1 MRPIRKIY
9 TTECPEGT
17 VSLHTD
23 KGKVKAIFTDS
34 AGWWTPD
41 RITTNY
47 SGQVTMEEA
56 SGNLGVVQS
65 RAPLAYRKFT
75 VVQTGVYTLREVDGG
90 TTWDFGIQISESERH
105 RPSIFVYAFRD
116 ETFFLKAGQVF
127 SINPIDPSTG
137 LEGNGY
143 NLDLYIQRL
152 S

>member
-23 KGKVKAIFTDS
+23 KGKVKAVYTDS
-34 AGWWTPD
+34 ANWWAPD

-47 SGQVTMEEA
+47 SGRVTMGDG
-56 SGNLGVVQS
+56 SGNIGVVQS
-65 RAPLAYRKFT
+65 GIPFTYTKFKAL
-75 VVQTGVYTLREVDGG
+75 QTGVYTLREVEG

-105 RPSIFVYAFRD
+105 RPSIFAYALRD
-116 ETFFLKAGQVF
+116 DTFFLKAGQIF
-127 SINPIDPSTG
+127 KMAPIDPSTG